1 MPGPSTRAAGLLL
14 AGLPIVCVL
23 VVSLPEVLR
32 DRIFP
37 FDSALIAANGAL
49 FASLFADLG
58 AFVSAPLD
66 WLWAYYDQYPALSVR
81 RHPPLFGFVA
91 GLIYSVTGVSAMSA
105 KLTVMLFG
113 LVFASGFFFVAQRLL
128 SSALLASL
136 ATLLIVVTPQFAIH
150 FRSVWLDVPSL
161 AFAIWAFYFYLARL
175 DGDRSFKTVLGMVG
189 AAVLALYTYQPTIVL
204 LSGIVVYLLVNELR
218 TFFRDPPL
226 LIGTG
231 LLVVLML
238 PLIAFTLLLAP
249 DNLSVTTGEIPDA
262 WKEFASPTY
271 ASWMVTDKLTIAY
284 WLVYAEMMIV
294 SYPVQSIGVVLW
306 ALLRFV
312 RKPPAGEVLML
323 VCLIIT
329 YLAFSWL
336 IVKGHRYTLYMAIP
350 ATFLTV
356 AALRDIANRLLAE
369 PRKAALAAGSVV
381 VVTAVLQS
389 LLASPYAPYRYLAGM
404 DGVVTSLL
412 DEKPEATVLYSGRND
427 AAFVFYARSLDPER
441 RSSVHRA
448 SVQLVDPAD
457 LESYLDTE
465 AIDFVVVEIE
475 NLGYDSLEII
485 DLFRD
490 TIVSHMDATTE
501 FELRGE
507 YRLPYGAFEEE
518 GNVILQVFGRSQ

>member
-1 MPGPSTRAAGLLL
+1 MRGLSTRAATLLL
-14 AGLPIVCVL
+14 AGIPLVCVL
-23 VVSLPEVLR
+23 IVSLPEVLR

-58 AFVSAPLD
+58 TFFSAPVD
-66 WLWAYYDQYPALSVR
+66 WLWGYYDQYPALSVR

-113 LVFASGFFFVAQRLL
+113 LVFATGFFLVAKRLL
-128 SSALLASL
+128 SSAMLASA

-150 FRSVWLDVPSL
+150 FHSVWLDVPSL
-161 AFAIWAFYFYLARL
+161 AFAIWAFHFYLARL
-175 DGDRSFKTVLGMVG
+175 DGDRSFRTVIGMVG
-189 AAVLALYTYQPTIVL
+189 SAVLALYTYQPTIVL
-204 LSGIVVYLLVNELR
+204 LTGIVVYLLATELR
-218 TFFRDPPL
+218 TFFKDRPL

-231 LLVVLML
+231 LLVILML
-238 PLIAFTLLLAP
+238 PLIGFTLLMAP

-271 ASWMVTDKLTIAY
+271 ASWMVTDKLSIAY

-294 SYPVQSIGVVLW
+294 SYPVQSIGVLLW
-306 ALLRFV
+306 AFLRIV

-323 VCLIIT
+323 VCLIVT

-356 AALRDIANRLLAE
+356 AALRDIAGRVLAE
-369 PRKAALAAGSVV
+369 APKAAFVTGSAVV
-381 VVTAVLQS
+381 AMGVLQYAF
-389 LLASPYAPYRYLAGM
+389 ASPYAPYRYLAGM
-404 DGVVTSLL
+404 DGVVTSVLE
-412 DEKPEATVLYSGRND
+412 EKPDATLLYSGRND
-427 AAFVFYARSLDPER
+427 AAFVFYARSLDTER
-441 RSSVHRA
+441 RTELHRA

-457 LESYLDTE
+457 LGSYLEDE
-465 AIDFVVVEIE
+465 NIDFVIVETE

-490 TIVSHMDATTE
+490 TIVSHMDTSTE

-507 YRLPYGAFEEE
+507 HQLPYGAFEEE
-518 GNVILQVFGRSQ
+518 GTVILQVFGRSP